1 MDDTEKPP
9 LFTPKIDTPPKKGKG
24 EATEVAEV
32 AVARDASISSIA
44 GSDLLTDDEI
54 ADIKAKSKAKAQQ
67 AIKDAAKKELADKF
81 DKQER
86 HRTDPNEE
94 LETVMV
100 DVPGFAAINKNGTGI
115 MVDGIIYQHGVVYT
129 LPRRQ
134 AQAVKDIMAQAW
146 AHEGETGGA
155 SRDVYRRP
163 KNSIVSQ
170 NGVTTSNLKRV

>member
-1 MDDTEKPP
+1 MDDQEKPP
-9 LFTPKIDTPPKKGKG
+9 LFTPKIDTPPKKGKV
-24 EATEVAEV
+24 EAAAEV
-32 AVARDASISSIA
+32 VERDASISSIA
-44 GSDLLTDDEI
+44 GSDLLTDEEI
-54 ADIKAKSKAKAQQ
+54 AEIKTKAQDKAKL
-67 AIKDAAKKELADKF
+67 AIKDAAKKELSDKF

-115 MVDGIIYQHGVVYT
+115 MVDGTMYQHGVAYT

-134 AQAVKDIMAQAW
+134 AQAVKDIMSLAW
-146 AHEGETGGA
+146 GHESETGGA
-155 SRDVYRRP
+155 NRDVYRRP

-170 NGVTTSNLKRV
+170 NGVTTSNLMRV